1 MIWITI
7 IAAIF
12 NYFFLKM
19 WIRRRSLPP
28 GPFPLPLI
36 GNIHQMVYGLYVRKL
51 SMAEIM
57 QEWVPKYGKVIT
69 FWFGPIPTVNICDH
83 QLAVDAMVKKGSN
96 FADKIS
102 LYIAR
107 VIRNGRGVIFSNGPE
122 WLEQRRFALHTL
134 RNFGLGRNLIE
145 ERIMYEFNI
154 CCDELDRRLN
164 AGEKSIEPHTSFDL
178 LVGNII
184 NRMLFTERFGKNE
197 AESFFALKKEMDD
210 VMEHFTH
217 LDLLIEESIVE
228 WPLIKQRVNQVM
240 EPIKAVL
247 AFVGNQVDQRKRAI
261 SDGSHVLHGEGDDF
275 VDAFLIQMAKE
286 KTSGKPHSF
295 DDEMLLITLL
305 DLWIAGQETT
315 VTTLYWS
322 FAYLLRNLDVM
333 SRVEQELLSV
343 TKGERPLSLADK
355 PSTPYYN
362 ATLTEIHRCAS
373 LVPLIPWRVAAEDT
387 TVGPYKIT
395 KGTAIASQNTVIM
408 NDEKFFK
415 HHEQFNPDRYLNGN
429 KLDQMVAPFGLG
441 KRSCLGESL
450 ARAELYLIIG
460 NLLLRYKISPDPDFM
475 PSLKATNNLGTMRR
489 PRSYHICFEQR

>member
-1 MIWITI
+1 MRNTRSARIRAYLFDSTVLPVLTYASESW
-7 IAAIF
+7 ALCKQDEHAICVAQRSTERRVLGVTRF
-12 NYFFLKM
+12 IQARDG
-19 WIRRRSLPP
+19 IRSSELRRQSK
-28 GPFPLPLI
+28 I
-36 GNIHQMVYGLYVRKL
+36 KDAVAWAKL
-51 SMAEIM
+51 SRIRWGSQVRPTMRFRGDRWTRAVTDWIPRDVRRTPGRPPLRCSDFFVKSQNDRFDALRDPQTNRSHWCTM
-57 QEWVPKYGKVIT
+57 TRKRDEWKCYSRP
-69 FWFGPIPTVNICDH
+69 
-83 QLAVDAMVKKGSN
+83 
-96 FADKIS
+96 
-102 LYIAR
+102 
-107 VIRNGRGVIFSNGPE
+107 
-122 WLEQRRFALHTL
+122 
-134 RNFGLGRNLIE
+134 
-145 ERIMYEFNI
+145 
-154 CCDELDRRLN
+154 
-164 AGEKSIEPHTSFDL
+164 
-178 LVGNII
+178 LVQI
-184 NRMLFTERFGKNE
+184 
-197 AESFFALKKEMDD
+197 D
-210 VMEHFTH
+210 
-217 LDLLIEESIVE
+217 
-228 WPLIKQRVNQVM
+228 
-240 EPIKAVL
+240 
-247 AFVGNQVDQRKRAI
+247 DQRADR
-261 SDGSHVLHGEGDDF
+261 
-275 VDAFLIQMAKE
+275 
-286 KTSGKPHSF
+286 
-295 DDEMLLITLL
+295 DEMLLITLL

-475 PSLKATNNLGTMRR
+475 PSVKATNNLGTMRR

>member
-1 MIWITI
+1 
-7 IAAIF
+7 
-12 NYFFLKM
+12 
-19 WIRRRSLPP
+19 
-28 GPFPLPLI
+28 
-36 GNIHQMVYGLYVRKL
+36 
-51 SMAEIM
+51 M

-295 DDEMLLITLL
+295 ETCDSRG
-305 DLWIAGQETT
+305 AGGFGVLVNT
-315 VTTLYWS
+315 
-322 FAYLLRNLDVM
+322 NL
-333 SRVEQELLSV
+333 
-343 TKGERPLSLADK
+343 A
-355 PSTPYYN
+355 
-362 ATLTEIHRCAS
+362 
-373 LVPLIPWRVAAEDT
+373 
-387 TVGPYKIT
+387 
-395 KGTAIASQNTVIM
+395 M
-408 NDEKFFK
+408 NID
-415 HHEQFNPDRYLNGN
+415 
-429 KLDQMVAPFGLG
+429 
-441 KRSCLGESL
+441 S
-450 ARAELYLIIG
+450 
-460 NLLLRYKISPDPDFM
+460 
-475 PSLKATNNLGTMRR
+475 
-489 PRSYHICFEQR
+489 FEQRTTRIGRLRLMRRGSMPALTVFVVYAPTSDYDNEEVEAFHYTWS